1 MKKIIVFSNP
11 ARDMDLEVA
20 LKVRSLLENKA
31 EVSVYTIDYSYSAE
45 DPTSDNDVLKAEMEA
60 ADFIVAIGG
69 DGSIMHTARAAAPY
83 SKPVVGINKG
93 NKGFLAELDVN
104 NIGLLED
111 AAEGRYTIEE
121 RMMLDVS
128 IIRDGETIFSNYAI
142 NDAAI
147 SGTSRMVSVSVYADG
162 IKMATY
168 AGDGVIIASPT
179 GSTAYS
185 MSAGGPIVEPT
196 AKNIIVTPICSHA
209 LIAKPFVLASDRKI
223 TAKAAGADGMPA
235 FLSVDGERGV
245 ELLSGDTV
253 NIERSDHTTKL
264 IKLTEK
270 SFYETVREKLG
281 ER

>member
-11 ARDMDLEVA
+11 ARDTDLEVA
-20 LKVRSLLENKA
+20 QTVKLLLSERA
-31 EVSVYTIDYSYSAE
+31 EVSIYTINYSYFAE
-45 DPTSDNDVLKAEMEA
+45 DTAADNSPLKEELGE

-83 SKPVVGINKG
+83 SKPVIGINKG
-93 NKGFLAELDVN
+93 NKGFLAELDIN
-104 NIGLLED
+104 NISLLED
-111 AAEGRYTIEE
+111 AVDGRYTIEE

-128 IIRDGETIFSNYAI
+128 IMRDGEKVFSNYAI

-147 SGTSRMVSVSVYADG
+147 SGTSRMVSVSVFADG
-162 IKMATY
+162 IKMATD

-209 LIAKPFVLASDRKI
+209 LIAKPFVLAADRTI
-223 TAKAAGADGMPA
+223 TAEATGADGMHA
-235 FLSVDGERGV
+235 FLSVDGEKGV
-245 ELLSGDTV
+245 RLLPGDTV
-253 NIERSDHTTKL
+253 RVDRSYHTTKL
-264 IKLTEK
+264 MKLTGK

>member
-11 ARDMDLEVA
+11 ARDTDLEVA
-20 LKVRSLLENKA
+20 QAVKLLLSERA
-31 EVSVYTIDYSYSAE
+31 EVSIYTINYSYFAE
-45 DPTSDNDVLKAEMEA
+45 DTAADNSPLKEELEE

-83 SKPVVGINKG
+83 SKPVIGINKG
-93 NKGFLAELDVN
+93 NKGFLAELDIN
-104 NIGLLED
+104 NISLLED
-111 AAEGRYTIEE
+111 AVDGRYTIEE

-128 IIRDGETIFSNYAI
+128 IMRDGEKVFSNYAI

-147 SGTSRMVSVSVYADG
+147 SGTSRMVSVSVFADG

-209 LIAKPFVLASDRKI
+209 LIAKPFVLAADRTI
-223 TAKAAGADGMPA
+223 TAEATGADGMHA
-235 FLSVDGERGV
+235 FLSVDGEKGV
-245 ELLSGDTV
+245 RLLPGDTV
-253 NIERSDHTTKL
+253 RVDRSYHTTKL
-264 IKLTEK
+264 MKLTGK

>member
-11 ARDMDLEVA
+11 ARDTDLEVA
-20 LKVRSLLENKA
+20 QAVKLLLSERA
-31 EVSVYTIDYSYSAE
+31 EVSIYTINYSYFAE
-45 DPTSDNDVLKAEMEA
+45 DTAADNSPLKEELEE

-83 SKPVVGINKG
+83 SKPVIGINKG
-93 NKGFLAELDVN
+93 NKGFLAELDIN
-104 NIGLLED
+104 NISLLED
-111 AAEGRYTIEE
+111 AVDGRYTIEE

-128 IIRDGETIFSNYAI
+128 IMRDGEKVFSNYAI

-147 SGTSRMVSVSVYADG
+147 RGTSRMGSVSVFADG

-168 AGDGVIIASPT
+168 AGDGVIIAAPT

-209 LIAKPFVLASDRKI
+209 LIAKPFVLAADRTI
-223 TAKAAGADGMPA
+223 TAEATGADGMHA
-235 FLSVDGERGV
+235 FLSVDGEKGV
-245 ELLSGDTV
+245 RLLPGDTV
-253 NIERSDHTTKL
+253 RVDRSYHTTKL
-264 IKLTEK
+264 MKLTGK

>member
-11 ARDMDLEVA
+11 ARDTDLEVA
-20 LKVRSLLENKA
+20 QTVKLLLSERA
-31 EVSVYTIDYSYSAE
+31 EVSIYTINYSYFAE
-45 DPTSDNDVLKAEMEA
+45 DTAADNSPLKEELGE

-69 DGSIMHTARAAAPY
+69 AGSIMHTARAAAPY
-83 SKPVVGINKG
+83 SKPVIGINKG
-93 NKGFLAELDVN
+93 NKGFLAELDIN
-104 NIGLLED
+104 NISLLED
-111 AAEGRYTIEE
+111 AVDGRYTIEE

-128 IIRDGETIFSNYAI
+128 IMRDGEKVFSNYAI

-147 SGTSRMVSVSVYADG
+147 SGTSRMVSVSVFADG

-209 LIAKPFVLASDRKI
+209 LIAKPFVLAADRTI
-223 TAKAAGADGMPA
+223 TAEATGADGMHA
-235 FLSVDGERGV
+235 FLSVDGEKGV
-245 ELLSGDTV
+245 RLLPGDTV
-253 NIERSDHTTKL
+253 RVDRSYHTTKL
-264 IKLTEK
+264 MKLTGK

>member
-11 ARDMDLEVA
+11 ARDTDLEVA
-20 LKVRSLLENKA
+20 RAVKSLLDERA
-31 EVSVYTIDYSYSAE
+31 EVSIYTINYSYLAE
-45 DPTSDNDVLKAEMEA
+45 NPDADNGPLKEELED

-83 SKPVVGINKG
+83 SKPVIGINKG

-104 NIGLLED
+104 NIKMLEN
-111 AAEGRYTIEE
+111 AADGKFTIEE

-128 IIRDGETIFSNYAI
+128 IMRDGEKIFSNYAI

-147 SGTSRMVSVSVYADG
+147 SGTSRMVSVSVFADG

-196 AKNIIVTPICSHA
+196 ANNIIVTPICSHA
-209 LIAKPFVLASDRKI
+209 LIAKPFVLAADRTI
-223 TAKAAGADGMPA
+223 TAEAAGADGMHA
-235 FLSVDGERGV
+235 FLSVDGEKGV
-245 ELLSGDTV
+245 RLLPGDTV
-253 NIERSDHTTKL
+253 RVERSDHTTKL